1 MDSIKLNAI
10 KKVVKDIMDLSD
22 LADANDDAQIRFIAE
37 TMKVVLLAGNNADHA
52 ERMGRHVCNFLGE
65 LEMVN
70 GECTAAEHLMEEAI
84 CEN

>member
-1 MDSIKLNAI
+1 MDPLKLNAI
-10 KKVVKDIMDLSD
+10 KKVLKDIMDLSD
-22 LADANDDAQIRFIAE
+22 LAEANDDSQVRFIAE

-65 LEMVN
+65 LEMIN

-84 CEN
+84 CQN

>member
-1 MDSIKLNAI
+1 
-10 KKVVKDIMDLSD
+10 
-22 LADANDDAQIRFIAE
+22 
-37 TMKVVLLAGNNADHA
+37 MKVVLLAGNSADHA

>member
-37 TMKVVLLAGNNADHA
+37 TMKVVLLAGNNANHA

-70 GECTAAEHLMEEAI
+70 GECTASEHLMEEPI